1 MNKQFDKL
9 FSQIEHLKWLPWIG
23 QNYVSSE
30 AKLMVLGESHYLC
43 KGDSQEDYGKNF
55 TRSFV
60 TQHKNEGVGTKVL
73 RNFEK
78 TILNKDSDED
88 LSKTERCAITDSIV
102 YQVIVQRL
110 LESNDERPSA
120 DDFKNGW
127 KIIFETMK
135 VLKPK
140 MVISLGVESSN
151 FLARLDY
158 DGLVVKKEKWADEK
172 INNAYPRYFKIE
184 LDGESIDIIFLRH
197 PSGTMGGYYPLEWH
211 KFVKKYFDIAS
222 YMKEI
227 KNHFNTLK

>member
-9 FSQIEHLKWLPWIG
+9 FLQIEHLKWLPWIG
-23 QNYVSSE
+23 QNYVSSK

-43 KGDSQEDYGKNF
+43 KGDSQESYGEEF
-55 TRSFV
+55 TREFIKMHRSGEEETNV
-60 TQHKNEGVGTKVL
+60 I

-78 TILNKDSDED
+78 TILNKDTDED

-135 VLKPK
+135 VLKPNT
-140 MVISLGVESSN
+140 VISLGVKSSN
-151 FLARLDY
+151 FLARLKY
-158 DGLVVKKEKWADEK
+158 DGFIVKKEKWADEK
-172 INNAYPRYFKIE
+172 INRAYPRYFKIE

-197 PSGTMGGYYPLEWH
+197 TSGTMGGYYPLEWH

-222 YMKEI
+222 YYGRNK
-227 KNHFNTLK
+227 KLF